1 MLGILLHNKGLK
13 LLSLILA
20 FITWHAIQDTIS
32 FETVIS
38 DVPLTFRA
46 DEGWAIM
53 DRSTDTVDVHFRGSQ
68 EELRRLSADYV
79 NMEVDV
85 RGVEG
90 TSTLSLAPGD
100 VVAPRGVRAVYVR
113 PEVVKV
119 SLDRDGEK
127 LVPVKADLKGS
138 PPEGYGVE
146 KALCVPTTVMVR
158 GPKSRLDVIQS
169 VRTQPVNLD
178 GHVSSFRE
186 RVSVAA
192 PSPTWEAEVEP
203 ERVNVEVTIIE
214 QSARRV
220 FEEAEVT
227 ALVQSGRSHDVDLE
241 PGRVKVI
248 LQGPAEGLER
258 LDLSDI
264 RAYVD
269 CTALEPSAR
278 YELPVRIDVPND
290 IRVVE
295 TDPSI
300 VSVNIRGRQ

>member
-1 MLGILLHNKGLK
+1 MLGMLLHNKGLK

-53 DRSTDTVDVHFRGSQ
+53 DRSTDTVDIHFTGSQ

-79 NMEVDV
+79 SLEVDV

-90 TSTLSLAPGD
+90 TSALSLAPTD
-100 VVAPRGVRAVYVR
+100 VVAPSGVRAVYIR

-119 SLDRDGEK
+119 SLDRDAEK
-127 LVPVKADLKGS
+127 LVPVKAELQGS
-138 PPEGYGVE
+138 CPEGYGIE
-146 KALCVPTTVMVR
+146 KALCVPSAVMVR
-158 GPKSRLDVIQS
+158 GPKSRLDAIQS

-203 ERVNVEVTIIE
+203 ERINVEITIIE

-220 FEEAEVT
+220 FEEVDVT
-227 ALVQSGRSHDVDLE
+227 ALIRAGGSLDVDLS
-241 PGRVKVI
+241 PARVSVT
-248 LQGPAEGLER
+248 LQGPTEGLDR
-258 LDLSDI
+258 LELSDI
-264 RAYVD
+264 RAYID
-269 CTALEPSAR
+269 CTALEPAAR
-278 YELPVRIDVPND
+278 YELPVRIDVPNG

-295 TDPSI
+295 TDPDI